1 MAASPG
7 SGSANPRKFSEKIAL
22 HTQRQAEETR
32 AFEQLMT
39 DLTLSRVQFQK
50 LQQLR
55 LTQYHGGSLPNV
67 SQLRSSASEFQ
78 PSFHQVDNIRGTRH
92 HGLVERPARNRFH
105 PLHRRSG
112 DKPGRQFDGSTFGA
126 NYSSQPLDE
135 SWPRQQ
141 PPWKEEKHP
150 GFRLTSALNRT
161 NSDSALHTSALSTKP
176 QDPYGGGGQSAW
188 PAPYMGFCDGENDG
202 HREVASFPGPL
213 KEENLLNVPKPLPKQ
228 LWETKEIQS
237 LSGRPRSCDVGG
249 GNAFPHN
256 GQNIGL
262 SPFLGTLNTGGSLP
276 DLTNLHYSVPL
287 PASLDT
293 SDNLFGSM
301 SVGNSVGNLPAAMT
315 HLGIRSSSGLQ
326 SSRSN
331 PSIQATLNKIAL
343 SSSLNSHPQTSVA
356 NASALHPSLRLFSLS
371 NPSLPT
377 TNLSGPS
384 RRRQPPVSPLT
395 LSPGPEAHQGFS
407 RQLSSTSPL
416 NPYPASQMVSS
427 ERSPLSFL
435 PTEAQAQVSPPPPY
449 PTPQELTQPLLQQ
462 PHTQEPPAQQPQA
475 ASSLPQSDFQLLT
488 SQGSSL
494 TNFFPD
500 VGFDQQSVRPGSAF
514 PQQLLSCS
522 CGGVLLRDLRVVALL
537 RLSIVGRLAE
547 DSSTSLFKDLSSAL
561 AGMPEV
567 SLNVDTPF
575 PLEEELQIEPLSLDG
590 LSMLSDSSMGLL
602 DPSVE
607 ETFRADRL

>member
-78 PSFHQVDNIRGTRH
+78 IRHFIKLIMFVELATMGWWRDQPGAASTRFTE
-92 HGLVERPARNRFH
+92 GL
-105 PLHRRSG
+105 
-112 DKPGRQFDGSTFGA
+112 
-126 NYSSQPLDE
+126 
-135 SWPRQQ
+135 
-141 PPWKEEKHP
+141 
-150 GFRLTSALNRT
+150 
-161 NSDSALHTSALSTKP
+161 
-176 QDPYGGGGQSAW
+176 
-188 PAPYMGFCDGENDG
+188 CDGENDG
-202 HREVASFPGPL
+202 HGEVAAFPGPL

-249 GNAFPHN
+249 NAFPHN
-256 GQNIGL
+256 GQNTGL

-276 DLTNLHYSVPL
+276 DLTNLHYSAPL

-293 SDNLFGSM
+293 SNHLFGSM

-315 HLGIRSSSGLQ
+315 HLGIRNSPGLQ

-331 PSIQATLNKIAL
+331 PSIQATLSKMAL
-343 SSSLNSHPQTSVA
+343 SSSLKCHPQPSVA
-356 NASALHPSLRLFSLS
+356 NASALHPSIRLFSLS

-407 RQLSSTSPL
+407 RQLSATSPL
-416 NPYPASQMVSS
+416 NPYPASQMVTS
-427 ERSPLSFL
+427 EQSPLSFL
-435 PTEAQAQVSPPPPY
+435 PTDAQAQVSPPPPY
-449 PTPQELTQPLLQQ
+449 PTPQELPQPLLQQ
-462 PHTQEPPAQQPQA
+462 PHAQDPPAQQPQA
-475 ASSLPQSDFQLLT
+475 PPSLPQSDLQLLT
-488 SQGSSL
+488 AQGSAL
-494 TNFFPD
+494 TSFFPD
-500 VGFDQQSVRPGSAF
+500 MGFDQQPMRPSPAF
-514 PQQLLSCS
+514 PQQVPLVQQSHREPQDSFHLRPNLYSS
-522 CGGVLLRDLRVVALL
+522 CGSFPSPILT
-537 RLSIVGRLAE
+537 E
-547 DSSTSLFKDLSSAL
+547 DTSTSLFKGLGGGLS
-561 AGMPEV
+561 GMPEV
-567 SLNVDTPF
+567 SLDMGTPF

-590 LSMLSDSSMGLL
+590 LNMLSDSSMGLL

>member
-67 SQLRSSASEFQ
+67 SQLRGSATEFQ
-78 PSFHQVDNIRGTRH
+78 PALHQADSVRGTRH
-92 HGLVERPARNRFH
+92 HGLVERPARTRFH

-141 PPWKEEKHP
+141 HPWKEEKHP

-161 NSDSALHTSALSTKP
+161 NSDSALHTSALSAKP
-176 QDPYGGGGQSAW
+176 QDPYGGGGQSTW
-188 PAPYMGFCDGENDG
+188 PAPYM
-202 HREVASFPGPL
+202 VLSFPGPL

-276 DLTNLHYSVPL
+276 DLTNLHYSAPV

-293 SDNLFGSM
+293 GDHVFGSM

-315 HLGIRSSSGLQ
+315 HLGLRSSSGLQ

-331 PSIQATLNKIAL
+331 PSIQATLNKTAL
-343 SSSLNSHPQTSVA
+343 SSSLNSHPQTSA
-356 NASALHPSLRLFSLS
+356 PSASALHPSLRLFSLS
-371 NPSLPT
+371 NPSLST
-377 TNLSGPS
+377 TALSGPA

-395 LSPGPEAHQGFS
+395 LSPGPEAQPAFS
-407 RQLSSTSPL
+407 RQLSATSPL
-416 NPYPASQMVSS
+416 NPYPAAQMVSS
-427 ERSPLSFL
+427 DRSPLSFL
-435 PTEAQAQVSPPPPY
+435 PTEAQVSPPPPY
-449 PTPQELTQPLLQQ
+449 PAPQDLSQPLLQQ
-462 PHTQEPPAQQPQA
+462 PPAQEPQA
-475 ASSLPQSDFQLLT
+475 ASSLPPSGFPLLT
-488 SQGSSL
+488 AQGSSL

-500 VGFDQQSVRPGSAF
+500 VSFDQQSMRPGPAF
-514 PQQLLSCS
+514 PQQVPLVQQGPRKPQDSFHLRPNLYSN
-522 CGGVLLRDLRVVALL
+522 CGSFPNTILT
-537 RLSIVGRLAE
+537 E

-567 SLNVDTPF
+567 SLNIDTPF

-590 LSMLSDSSMGLL
+590 LNMLSDSSMGLL